1 MKKIAA
7 LLLPLTLVAC
17 SSSTPKESTPPSLP
31 VQGSLSPLGGTR
43 DCKASNKF
51 TLVIHGG
58 VGYTP
63 STEQAA
69 VITKI
74 LKEGHDLLKSGAR
87 GLDVVQHVVEVM
99 EDSGIFNTGRGGT
112 RTSANTVEL
121 DASLMDGKDLS
132 AGAVASLKDVKNPI
146 RLARAVKEQ
155 TRHVFMVGP
164 GASQFA
170 RQSGFEMV
178 GPEYFTSGPYK
189 VSLNN
194 EKPKDF
200 HYGTVG
206 AATLD
211 RCGDLAAATSTGGL
225 YGKMPGRVG
234 DSPVIGAGMYAN
246 NKTVALSA
254 TGEGEK
260 FIRANVGVRVSSI
273 MEYSK
278 RPLKSSVKEALGL
291 VEKMK
296 GTGGIIAVDR
306 KGHVEWNTIHHE
318 PMPRGYINQ
327 TGKVV
332 QPELGRF

>member
-1 MKKIAA
+1 MKKFVG

-17 SSSTPKESTPPSLP
+17 SSSTPKESSSSLP
-31 VQGSLSPLGGTR
+31 VQGSVSPLGGSR
-43 DCKASNKF
+43 NCKASNKF

-58 VGYTP
+58 VGYEP
-63 STEQAA
+63 STQQTE
-69 VITKI
+69 VISRI

-121 DASLMDGKDLS
+121 DASLMDGRDLS

-155 TRHVFMVGP
+155 TKHVFMVGP

-178 GPEYFTSGPYK
+178 GPEYFTSEPYK
-189 VSLNN
+189 VSVTN

-246 NKTVALSA
+246 NNTVALSA

-273 MEYSK
+273 MEYTR
-278 RPLKSSVKEALGL
+278 RPLKSAVNEALGM
-291 VEKMK
+291 VQKMN

-306 KGHVEWNTIHHE
+306 KGHVVWNTINHE
-318 PMPRGYINQ
+318 PMPRGYVNQ

-332 QPELGRF
+332 QPDMGRF

>member
-1 MKKIAA
+1 MKKLS
-7 LLLPLTLVAC
+7 LLLATVFLISCSHADKNEGRTVASASVSPLTA
-17 SSSTPKESTPPSLP
+17 K
-31 VQGSLSPLGGTR
+31 R
-43 DCKASNKF
+43 DCSASPKF

-58 VGYTP
+58 VGYEP
-63 STEQAA
+63 SPEQAG

-74 LKEGHDLLKSGAR
+74 LQDGHDLLKAGAR
-87 GLDVVQHVVEVM
+87 GIDVVQHVVEVM

-112 RTSANTVEL
+112 RTNANTVEL
-121 DASLMDGKDLS
+121 DASIMDGSDLS

-146 RLARAVKEQ
+146 RLARHVKDNSK
-155 TRHVFMVGP
+155 HVFMVGP
-164 GASQFA
+164 GASAFA
-170 RQSGFEMV
+170 RDSGFEMV
-178 GPEYFTSGPYK
+178 DPDYFTAEPYK

-206 AATLD
+206 AASLD
-211 RCGDLAAATSTGGL
+211 RCGNLAAATSTGGL
-225 YGKMPGRVG
+225 YGKKPGRVG

-273 MEYSK
+273 MEYAK
-278 RPLKSSVKEALGL
+278 RPLKPAVSEALAL
-291 VEKMK
+291 VEKMQ
-296 GTGGIIAVDR
+296 GTGGIIAVD
-306 KGHVEWNTIHHE
+306 KNGLVEWNTVKHE

-327 TGKVV
+327 NGKIV